1 MPGLEYSPV
10 YAYDSSV
17 DLSTDLSSEP
27 QMHRAPLTLAIAGLL
42 LSSVAVHH
50 RCQALSPH
58 VPFSPPS
65 TSPSLH
71 VAAIFSSFSLSLN
84 VITLFRINNRL
95 SPSLFLRVPSRVL
108 KNCHCFKL
116 SNAFPVTIV
125 PYLLTTP
132 LYTIPPICLL

>member
-1 MPGLEYSPV
+1 MPGLEYRPV

-27 QMHRAPLTLAIAGLL
+27 QMHRAPLTLVIAGLL

-58 VPFSPPS
+58 VPFSPPG

-71 VAAIFSSFSLSLN
+71 VAAIFSSFSLN
-84 VITLFRINNRL
+84 VITTLFKINNLL

-116 SNAFPVTIV
+116 SNGFPVTIV
-125 PYLLTTP
+125 SYLLTMP
-132 LYTIPPICLL
+132 LYTVPPICLL